1 MNKKLFLK
9 IRTAALAALLAF
21 SIAYVPV
28 PVLND
33 GAAVAT
39 TAEAKTKKFSL
50 SQVPKYNGEASVE
63 VNGNKP
69 YFTAKEKKNT
79 KSFESYHKLDKLGRC
94 GVAYA
99 NVCKDTMPTEER
111 GAIGSVKPTGW
122 HTVKYNGIVDGN
134 YLYNR
139 CHLIA
144 YCLTA
149 ENANK
154 KNLITGTRYLNIEGM
169 LPYETM
175 VANYVDRTGNH
186 VLYRVTPVFKGNNLL
201 ASGVLM
207 EGYSV
212 EDKGKG
218 IKFCVYAYNVQPDIK
233 IDYKTGDSKLI
244 SDKRKNTGNNSSDQE
259 TKQTYIVNL
268 NTKKFHK
275 PNCRSVSSMSER
287 NKKTYKGKK
296 SSLINNGYSPCKICN
311 P

>member
-28 PVLND
+28 PVLNN

>member
-1 MNKKLFLK
+1 MEKKKFEKTK
-9 IRTAALAALLAF
+9 ILLLSFIFAT
-21 SIAYVPV
+21 SVAYIPSLSSSTDSTVIV
-28 PVLND
+28 
-33 GAAVAT
+33 T
-39 TAEAKTKKFSL
+39 SEAKDKFSL
-50 SQVPKYNGEASVE
+50 SDVPKYKDQASVE
-63 VNGNKP
+63 VHGNKP
-69 YFTAKEKKNT
+69 YFTKKEKENT
-79 KSFESYHKLDKLGRC
+79 KSFENYHKLDKRGRC

-99 NVCKDTMPTEER
+99 NISPETMPTEDR

-122 HTVKYNGIVDGN
+122 HTVKYNGVVDGN

-175 VANYVDRTGNH
+175 VAKYVEETGNH
-186 VLYRVTPVFKGNNLL
+186 VLYRVTPIFKGNDLL

-212 EDKGKG
+212 EDNGKG
-218 IKFCVYAYNVQPDIK
+218 ICYCVYAYNVQPGIK
-233 IDYKTGDSKLI
+233 ISYKTGDSKLK
-244 SDKRKNTGNNSSDQE
+244 SLNKDSSKDDTE
-259 TKQTYIVNL
+259 KQTYIVNT
-268 NTKKFHK
+268 NTKKFHR
-275 PNCRSVSSMSER
+275 PSCASVKSMSER
-287 NKKTYKGKK
+287 HKKKYNGYRKN
-296 SSLINNGYSPCKICN
+296 LINNGYEPCKNCN

>member
-186 VLYRVTPVFKGNNLL
+186 VLYRVTPVFKGDNLL

-218 IKFCVYAYNVQPDIK
+218 IKFCVYAYNVQPDVK

-244 SDKRKNTGNNSSDQE
+244 SDKIKNTGNNSSDQE

-287 NKKTYKGKK
+287 NKKTYKGKR

>member
-186 VLYRVTPVFKGNNLL
+186 VLYRVTPVFKGDNLL

-244 SDKRKNTGNNSSDQE
+244 SDKIKNTGNNSSDQE

-287 NKKTYKGKK
+287 NKKTYKGKR

>member
-1 MNKKLFLK
+1 MKQKRFTQLRTLLFALV
-9 IRTAALAALLAF
+9 IALSAANIPAL
-21 SIAYVPV
+21 SPV
-28 PVLND
+28 TDSTV
-33 GAAVAT
+33 VV
-39 TAEAKTKKFSL
+39 TAEAKDKFSL
-50 SQVPKYNGEASVE
+50 SNVPKYKNQAFVE
-63 VNGNKP
+63 IHGNKP
-69 YFTAKEKKNT
+69 YFTKKEKGNT
-79 KSFESYHKLDKLGRC
+79 KSFENYHKLDKLGRC

-99 NVCKDTMPTEER
+99 NISQETMPTEER

-122 HTVKYNGIVDGN
+122 HTAKYKGVVDGN

-175 VANYVDRTGNH
+175 VAKYVEKTGNH

-212 EDKGKG
+212 EDNGKG
-218 IKFCVYAYNVQPDIK
+218 INYCVYAYNVQPGIK
-233 IDYKTGDSKLI
+233 IDYKTGDSKLL
-244 SDKRKNTGNNSSDQE
+244 SSKANASSDADSD
-259 TKQTYIVNL
+259 KQTYIVNT

-275 PNCRSVSSMSER
+275 PSCSSVKSMSTK
-287 NKKTYKGKK
+287 NKKKYTGYRKN
-296 SSLINNGYSPCKICN
+296 LIDNGYNPCKICN

>member
-94 GVAYA
+94 GVTYA

-186 VLYRVTPVFKGNNLL
+186 VLYRVTPVFKGDNLL

-244 SDKRKNTGNNSSDQE
+244 SDKIKNTGNNSSDQE

-287 NKKTYKGKK
+287 NKKTYKGKR

>member
-1 MNKKLFLK
+1 MNKKLFLR

-169 LPYETM
+169 LPYETK

-186 VLYRVTPVFKGNNLL
+186 VLYRVTPVFKGDNLL

-244 SDKRKNTGNNSSDQE
+244 SDKIKNTGNNSSDQA
-259 TKQTYIVNL
+259 KQTYIVNL

-287 NKKTYKGKK
+287 NKKTYRGKR

>member
-111 GAIGSVKPTGW
+111 GTIGSVKPTGW

-259 TKQTYIVNL
+259 TKTYIVNL

-287 NKKTYKGKK
+287 NKKTYKGKR

>member
-169 LPYETM
+169 LPYETK

-186 VLYRVTPVFKGNNLL
+186 VLYRVTPVFKGDNLL

>member
-50 SQVPKYNGEASVE
+50 SQVPKYNGETSVE

-287 NKKTYKGKK
+287 NKKTYKGKR

>member
-186 VLYRVTPVFKGNNLL
+186 VLYRVTPVFKGDNLL